1 MLVAM
6 VCDNFWNSASDL
18 APVLT
23 PPPGVYC
30 DELMA
35 AAETINKIKNYNKKF
50 AQNSTKELKSSICD
64 KDKRDK

>member
-23 PPPGVYC
+23 PPGVYC

-35 AAETINKIKNYNKKF
+35 AAETMNKIEMTKRKSHAIQRKN
-50 AQNSTKELKSSICD
+50 
-64 KDKRDK
+64 

>member
-23 PPPGVYC
+23 PPGVYC
-30 DELMA
+30 DALIA
-35 AAETINKIKNYNKKF
+35 KTNNWKTKI
-50 AQNSTKELKSSICD
+50 EIIKSSNSD

>member
-30 DELMA
+30 DVLI
-35 AAETINKIKNYNKKF
+35 AAERTEKNEGKFNKRIEKF
-50 AQNSTKELKSSICD
+50 KL
-64 KDKRDK
+64 